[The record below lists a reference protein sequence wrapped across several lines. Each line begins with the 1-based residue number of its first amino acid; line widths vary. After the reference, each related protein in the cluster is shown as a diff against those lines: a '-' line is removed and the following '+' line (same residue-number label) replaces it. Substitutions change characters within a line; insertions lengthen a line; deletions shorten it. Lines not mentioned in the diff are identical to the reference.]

1 MLNLSI
7 GYEQDISPATVA
19 GAILEALEA
28 GLVDEMGIVFVKAEE
43 TLTIYAPIEEVRAEE
58 AETSNPPET
67 PKVSSAG
74 DPLNTVLAKE
84 EQDRIDAEEKEE
96 VALRVCPDCEK
107 IGFELC
113 DDCKRKP
120 NL

>member
-1 MLNLSI
+1 VTTAKRTTLVRVLNLSI

-43 TLTIYAPIEEVRAEE
+43 TLTIYAPMDEVRVEE

-67 PKVSSAG
+67 PKV
-74 DPLNTVLAKE
+74 
-84 EQDRIDAEEKEE
+84 
-96 VALRVCPDCEK
+96 CPDCDVGSYDEDV
-107 IGFELC
+107 GFELC
-113 DDCKRKP
+113 ADCKRKP